1 MQVIFHDKTKDLA
14 TFLKIS
20 AMASLLSTLYLC
32 AMKKQ
37 QRNILQKWKDKNIR
51 FLDERLQLLDTIKE
65 MVRLEIKKLLPNSKR
80 DEEQSRQAPTDTR
93 ESEQTKEENNTLMI

>member
-1 MQVIFHDKTKDLA
+1 
-14 TFLKIS
+14 
-20 AMASLLSTLYLC
+20 
-32 AMKKQ
+32 MKKQ

-80 DEEQSRQAPTDTR
+80 DEEQSRQTPTDTR

>member
-1 MQVIFHDKTKDLA
+1 
-14 TFLKIS
+14 
-20 AMASLLSTLYLC
+20 
-32 AMKKQ
+32 MKKQ

-93 ESEQTKEENNTLMI
+93 ESGQTKEENNTLMI

>member
-1 MQVIFHDKTKDLA
+1 
-14 TFLKIS
+14 
-20 AMASLLSTLYLC
+20 MASLLSTLYLC

>member
-1 MQVIFHDKTKDLA
+1 
-14 TFLKIS
+14 
-20 AMASLLSTLYLC
+20 
-32 AMKKQ
+32 MKKQ

-65 MVRLEIKKLLPNSKR
+65 MVRLEIKKFLPNSKR

-93 ESEQTKEENNTLMI
+93 ESGQTKEENNTLMI

>member
-1 MQVIFHDKTKDLA
+1 
-14 TFLKIS
+14 
-20 AMASLLSTLYLC
+20 
-32 AMKKQ
+32 MKKQ